1 MSIYYV
7 SDGDETE
14 MEQRQKIEE
23 RQKKRML
30 SSSIMKELRNEYY
43 EGPEEIR
50 VSFCICFFFKFYIY
64 FIQMSDAE
72 VNRI

>member
-50 VSFCICFFFKFYIY
+50 VSLCIYVFAN
-64 FIQMSDAE
+64 FIFLP
-72 VNRI
+72 R